1 MLPSKKIYEEYSKS
15 DGESDN
21 FVKCG
26 ELTRKYHQ
34 YPDFNK
40 LCRRLIMNIK
50 KLNDKDNNDP
60 SVRDKCKFLPY
71 WMNDRVIKELKIGDD
86 NNYIDITTKL
96 TVAWFEFKQMLDNTR
111 YICEQP
117 SGPPLNLSVNDF
129 KFRKEMYDY
138 YYNYPK
144 IKDWKF
150 SNKNDCIETCKYLT
164 SIKEIYGTFKSECSD
179 SNNKCISDFKDFDG
193 YDPIQL
199 INQLGCNSKSKCGT
213 VDVLAPDE
221 NLEGTPM
228 AHVGESQDETVDANT
243 QGYTEK
249 SNSRT
254 ILNVALPA
262 SVFFVLFPMLYK
274 MTPLGSRFG
283 KANKIRNNIINDLKN
298 EEDEYFLT
306 KPFEQESMKNS
317 DNTYNISYNN
327 T

>member
-1 MLPSKKIYEEYSKS
+1 MENEKGMLPSEKIYEEYNISHVKL
-15 DGESDN
+15 DN
-21 FVKCG
+21 STKCAD
-26 ELTRKYHQ
+26 LTIDLSQHQ
-34 YPDFNK
+34 DIVK
-40 LCRRLIMNIK
+40 LCDRLIEH
-50 KLNDKDNNDP
+50 LNYFNTKNKNDP
-60 SVRDKCKFLPY
+60 SVRDKCEFLPY
-71 WMNDRVIKELKIGDD
+71 WMYDRVIKELKIADD
-86 NNYIDITTKL
+86 NNYIEITTKL
-96 TVAWFEFKQMLDNTR
+96 TVAWFQFKQMLDNTR

-117 SGPPLNLSVNDF
+117 RGPPFNLSVKEF
-129 KFRKEMYDY
+129 EFRKEMYDY

-213 VDVLAPDE
+213 VDVLEPEE
-221 NLEGTPM
+221 NKLQETPVAGASM
-228 AHVGESQDETVDANT
+228 PNEKIEDNT
-243 QGYTEK
+243 HGSTEN

-274 MTPLGSRFG
+274 V
-283 KANKIRNNIINDLKN
+283 NKFVI
-298 EEDEYFLT
+298 
-306 KPFEQESMKNS
+306 
-317 DNTYNISYNN
+317 
-327 T
+327 